1 MAKKPTPPISFP
13 REKAEKPKP
22 SKKVTVATPG
32 SKEARQI
39 QGKSGQNFLKKELL
53 DTKPGNTPQHKQN
66 KRDGFTTNVRTHGA
80 PKYVSNSLGKGTQSI
95 RPSDSQLE
103 SHQSAGA
110 EASRSAELPKGRN
123 NPIFTAG
130 SPEQKAANA
139 HLDDPM
145 AKSTSPLL
153 REKYRKMA
161 DLTHKFVSSNKP
173 AEKEAHRAAFHA
185 LSGGKRTQGIAGP
198 CSTGGCSRT
207 TESNDGKCEGG
218 SCNVTTPAS
227 VGARP
232 RG

>member
-22 SKKVTVATPG
+22 SKRVTVARPG
-32 SKEARQI
+32 SKEARAI
-39 QGKSGQNFLKKELL
+39 AGKSEAKLIGLSAPADSE
-53 DTKPGNTPQHKQN
+53 NTPQHKQN

-80 PKYVSNSLGKGTQSI
+80 PKYVSNSLGKGTQTI

-110 EASRSAELPKGRN
+110 EASRSAELPHGKN

-161 DLTHKFVSSNKP
+161 DLTHKFVSSTKP

-185 LSGGKRTQGIAGP
+185 LSGGKRTNGISGP
-198 CSTGGCSRT
+198 CSTGGCTRT
-207 TESNDGKCEGG
+207 TDSNTGSCEGG
-218 SCNVTTPAS
+218 KCNVETPAS